1 MWSSGYSF
9 PPPSDVI
16 CSEVCNEPPRAC
28 WPTSFY
34 LGGALSVFG
43 GWVYFSPPPTQGRG
57 SLFVS
62 CASEV
67 AAFSM
72 SHQNVRGLAEGTVWW
87 LVSTGDQFEVLKHPV
102 KSRAS
107 GKSSR
112 PPDQTK
118 NEVPSPSF
126 SSFLLSKDRECAF
139 S

>member
-1 MWSSGYSF
+1 MSAMN
-9 PPPSDVI
+9 VL
-16 CSEVCNEPPRAC
+16 ERAGLLVL
-28 WPTSFY
+28 S
-34 LGGALSVFG
+34 LGALSVFG
-43 GWVYFSPPPTQGRG
+43 GWVYFSPPPTQRRG
-57 SLFVS
+57 SLFMS

-87 LVSTGDQFEVLKHPV
+87 LVSTGDQLEVPV

-107 GKSSR
+107 GKSCR

-126 SSFLLSKDRECAF
+126 SSFLLSKDRESAF

>member
-9 PPPSDVI
+9 PPTSDVI
-16 CSEVCNEPPRAC
+16 CSEVCLEHAGLLH
-28 WPTSFY
+28 SIF
-34 LGGALSVFG
+34 GALSGFG

-57 SLFVS
+57 SLFMN

-72 SHQNVRGLAEGTVWW
+72 SHQNVRGLAEGTVWC
-87 LVSTGDQFEVLKHPV
+87 LVSTDDQLEVLNHPV

-118 NEVPSPSF
+118 NEVPNPSF